1 MASTTRKG
9 AQAVAGLSG
18 LICGIVCKIAI
29 IKKYTLA
36 SRLNCNIRAST
47 NY

>member
-1 MASTTRKG
+1 MAKTTIRG

-18 LICGIVCKIAI
+18 LIIGIVCRIAM

-36 SRLNCNIRAST
+36 SLLNCKSKASKC
-47 NY
+47 